1 MINPHIHAAL
11 ARERR
16 ASFLAEAETARR
28 ARQARIHRQQAS
40 TSAARKTPL
49 RRLPDWLRPAR
60 SRLPRHR
67 PRPAVEGT
75 PAVLRGGSRVLIRQV
90 RSTDAPLLA
99 DGFARLSAQSRRM
112 RFLTNKKRLSP
123 AELRYLTEIDRYDH
137 EALGALSPADGRGV
151 GIARYVRDA
160 DDPKAACRPVRWPGT
175 CGGRRRPAGRSAWA
189 CGRRCGRGPGRRPGP
204 RGCPRR
210 SARAGTHRSR
220 RGRGRPAARSAWSCR
235 SAASGRPGRR
245 RSRNQSSD
253 TQFRD

>member
-1 MINPHIHAAL
+1 MINRHIQAAL

-28 ARQARIHRQQAS
+28 ARQARIHWQRAT

-49 RRLPDWLRPAR
+49 RRLPDWLGPAR

-112 RFLTNKKRLSP
+112 RFLTNKKETVSSGAALPHGDRP
-123 AELRYLTEIDRYDH
+123 LR
-137 EALGALSPADGRGV
+137 P
-151 GIARYVRDA
+151 
-160 DDPKAACRPVRWPGT
+160 
-175 CGGRRRPAGRSAWA
+175 
-189 CGRRCGRGPGRRPGP
+189 
-204 RGCPRR
+204 
-210 SARAGTHRSR
+210 
-220 RGRGRPAARSAWSCR
+220 
-235 SAASGRPGRR
+235 
-245 RSRNQSSD
+245 
-253 TQFRD
+253 